1 VRATLEAVGYQ
12 TRDLMLAMHADL
24 PDDRGDGDAALRV
37 DGGMVV
43 NSWMCQFLADILDIP
58 VERPVVTETT
68 ALGAAY
74 LAGLAVGLYPSLE
87 SLSQVWRCERR
98 FEPKMSRADRD
109 RLYAGWLDAIRR
121 SRGAV
126 ASATAS

>member
-1 VRATLEAVGYQ
+1 MTDTE
-12 TRDLMLAMHADL
+12 T
-24 PDDRGDGDAALRV
+24 ALRV

-43 NSWMCQFLADILDIP
+43 NSWVCQFLADILDVP

-87 SLSQVWRCERR
+87 SLADVWRCERR
-98 FEPKMSRADRD
+98 FEPQMPAAARN
-109 RLYAGWLDAIRR
+109 RLYAGWQDAIRR
-121 SRGAV
+121 SRAV
-126 ASATAS
+126 P